1 MSSISSIH
9 SEKPVLILIH
19 GATGN
24 GRMWDGLRRALE
36 SKYRILSPDLP
47 GHGSR
52 QAERFTLDGA
62 VATVVAAARSVAP
75 APVVL
80 GGDSLGGFVSIASA
94 PALDASQLKGLVL
107 SGCTMNFE
115 GIALIPFH
123 IKTFFNKLLLATL
136 GEKRLL
142 GERFVS
148 AAGKLGMEPR
158 DARAV
163 LEGGLNMRA
172 FPDCVAALTGV
183 DFVAKVSQIRHPMLF
198 LNGSKDR
205 DMMRQQARFQ
215 AVAPQA
221 RFHVFEG
228 AGHGVSLLRGA
239 EFAALVDEFASQPV

>member
-9 SEKPVLILIH
+9 SEKPVLILVH

-24 GRMWDGLRRALE
+24 RRMWDPVRRALE
-36 SKYRILSPDLP
+36 PRYRILTPDLP
-47 GHGSR
+47 GHGVR
-52 QAERFTLDGA
+52 QSERFTLDGA
-62 VATVVAAARSVAP
+62 VSTVVEAARSVAP
-75 APVVL
+75 AAVVV
-80 GGDSLGGFVSIASA
+80 GGDSLGGYVSMAAARALA
-94 PALDASQLKGLVL
+94 PSQLKGLVL

-115 GIALIPFH
+115 GVALIPFK

-136 GEKRLL
+136 GQERLL
-142 GERFVS
+142 GERFVRE
-148 AAGKLGMEPR
+148 AAKLGLESR

-163 LEGGLNMRA
+163 LEGGLNMHA

-183 DFVAKVSQIRHPMLF
+183 DFVAKAGAIRQPMLF

-215 AVAPQA
+215 AAAPQA

-228 AGHGVSLLRGA
+228 AGHGVSLLRSA

>member
-1 MSSISSIH
+1 MSSVSSISP
-9 SEKPVLILIH
+9 EKPVLILIH

-24 GRMWDGLRRALE
+24 GRMWDPLRRILE
-36 SKYRILSPDLP
+36 PRYRILSPDLP

-52 QAERFTLDGA
+52 QAETFTLEGG
-62 VATVVAAARSVAP
+62 VATVVEAARSVSP
-75 APVVL
+75 APVVV
-80 GGDSLGGFVSIASA
+80 GGDSLGGYVSTAA
-94 PALDASQLKGLVL
+94 ADALTPSQLKGLVL
-107 SGCTMNFE
+107 SGCTMNFR
-115 GIALIPFH
+115 GPALVPFYFK
-123 IKTFFNKLLLATL
+123 IFFNKLLLATL

-148 AAGKLGMEPR
+148 AAGKLGLEPR

-183 DFVAKVSQIRHPMLF
+183 DFVAKVARIRKPMLF

-205 DMMRQQARFQ
+205 DMMRQQADFQ
-215 AVAPQA
+215 AAAPQA
-221 RFHVFEG
+221 RFHVFDG
-228 AGHGVSLLRGA
+228 AGHGVSLLRSA